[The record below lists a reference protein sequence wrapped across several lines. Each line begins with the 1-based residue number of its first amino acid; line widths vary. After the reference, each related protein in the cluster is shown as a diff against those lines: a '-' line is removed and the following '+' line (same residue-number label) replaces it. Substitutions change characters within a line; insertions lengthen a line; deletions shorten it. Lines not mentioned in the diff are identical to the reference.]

1 MKYKW
6 NLGVIPAAV
15 ASIFIIMML
24 LSTNILLGS
33 NGQFPTRSPQNN
45 IINSSYTN
53 IISTNQT
60 GRVGGGGVVL
70 SGVGNKSTLPIEFV
84 RDQVVNKTI
93 QIPPGNLSKPFIIS
107 VPIDA
112 VNARLIGS
120 YSIEG
125 GIVPAIHLY
134 MVDTSKCATP
144 IEPSSCSSY
153 IIDQINTSN
162 YLNITLMA
170 GKIYALFF
178 LNEANLPGELKT
190 LIAKFFLDHNPLLI
204 RIKAGQA
211 NSTISINQFF
221 PSDIE
226 AKVGQNITWYNPSEV
241 PVLHTITFVL
251 DNKYKAGVFAP
262 FSVPNSTRIISIP
275 PGSNSDP
282 TLVPARNGTGTII
295 GVNGRAFNSIVIDS
309 AGNTKLMSP
318 NANYTVNGDEKYINS
333 GFLLPKGQEKA
344 FPGSSNRFTIAFNK
358 VGKYDYFDIFHPG
371 MTGRIVVK

>member
-24 LSTNILLGS
+24 SSTNILLGS
-33 NGQFPTRSPQNN
+33 NAQFPTRSPQNN

-60 GRVGGGGVVL
+60 GRVGGGVVL
-70 SGVGNKSTLPIEFV
+70 SGVGNKSTLPLEIV

-162 YLNITLMA
+162 YLNMTLMA

-251 DNKYKAGVFAP
+251 DNKYKAGLFAP
-262 FSVPNSTRIISIP
+262 FSIPNSTISIL

-282 TLVPARNGTGTII
+282 TLVPTRNGTGTII